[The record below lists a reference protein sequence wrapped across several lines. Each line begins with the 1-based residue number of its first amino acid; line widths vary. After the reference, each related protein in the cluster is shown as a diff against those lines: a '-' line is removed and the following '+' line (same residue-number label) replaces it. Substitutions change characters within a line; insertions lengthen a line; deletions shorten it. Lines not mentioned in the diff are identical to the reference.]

1 VVVLFL
7 ISITEIFQMSKLSSA
22 TNERKSESDNVVV
35 SLVALAINVILIV
48 SILLSLIYLIFF
60 HFRF

>member
-1 VVVLFL
+1 MVVLFL